1 MEMLGQLQ
9 ERADNYQ
16 HDNQPINEDF
26 QAVKDAIKTS
36 LQVNLTHKNWI
47 NSLSYLSHRIINSFP
62 RI

>member
-1 MEMLGQLQ
+1 MLRLEGYMEMLGQLQ

-36 LQVNLTHKNWI
+36 LQVNLTHKN
-47 NSLSYLSHRIINSFP
+47 
-62 RI
+62 